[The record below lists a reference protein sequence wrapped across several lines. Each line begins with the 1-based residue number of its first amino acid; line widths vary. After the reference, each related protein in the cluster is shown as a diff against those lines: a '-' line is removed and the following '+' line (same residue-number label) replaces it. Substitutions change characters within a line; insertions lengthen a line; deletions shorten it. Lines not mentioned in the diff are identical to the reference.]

1 MFVALAGLDCFWL
14 GGVPIVLQAHLQ
26 ALLSGVRAWTDDVVV
41 AVR

>member
-1 MFVALAGLDCFWL
+1 MFVALAGLRCFWL
-14 GGVPIVLQAHLQ
+14 GDVPIVMQ